1 MSTILAFL
9 ICIIGIATLAYL
21 NRDSSLRNSRALWLP
36 VIWLYI
42 AGSRAVSEWLGV
54 ARGGNSGRLAST
66 LDGSPLDAGIYG
78 ALMVLGIIVLYFR
91 RDRTI
96 AVLKS
101 SGPVLIYFAYCLIS
115 IAWSPIQGPAFKR
128 WIKDIGDL
136 TMVLLI
142 VTDLHPL
149 TALRRL
155 YFRVGIILLPFSVF
169 LIRYTDMGRAFEPMG
184 APMNT
189 GVTTNKNTL
198 GLVVFLI
205 SIGVLWH
212 VRALLRDKKAPNR
225 TRRLVAQIALLCFGV
240 MLLEMA
246 HCATAVACFVIGG
259 GLMLATGMRTI
270 RTQPRRVNA
279 LCLGIIF
286 AASLLVLS
294 GGASLV
300 TSALGRHSDLTGR
313 TEIWTGV
320 IASSGNPLIGSG
332 FESFWNTRSN
342 IVAQNLPE
350 IYDVDNLN
358 SAHNGYLEVWL
369 NLGWIGVC
377 LIASI
382 IIFGY
387 RRACKAFQ
395 RDQEIG
401 GLLLAYIATGTFYS
415 ITEAG
420 FRVLTPSWI
429 FLLLAVV
436 SASGITAGIIKG
448 KGRKVRV
455 PSVAQRAELLEA
467 ETNAAYAAR
476 YGGSELETSR
486 ANKFC

>member
-1 MSTILAFL
+1 MSTYLAFI
-9 ICIIGIATLAYL
+9 ICVLGIAGLAYL
-21 NRDSSLRNSRALWLP
+21 NRDSSMRNSKALWLP
-36 VIWLYI
+36 VIWLCI

-54 ARGGNSGRLAST
+54 ASGTSSSRLAST
-66 LDGSPLDAGIYG
+66 LDGSPLDAAIYG
-78 ALMVLGIIVLYFR
+78 ALMLTGIVVLFHR

-115 IAWSPIQGPAFKR
+115 VAWSQIHESAFKR
-128 WIKDIGDL
+128 WIKDVGDL
-136 TMVLLI
+136 AMVLVI
-142 VTDLHPL
+142 VTDAHPL

-155 YFRVGIILLPFSVF
+155 YFRVGVVLLPFSIF
-169 LIRYTDMGRAFEPMG
+169 LIRYTDLGRAFEPEG

-198 GLVVFLI
+198 GLIVFLLV
-205 SIGVLWH
+205 IGLFWQL
-212 VRALLRDKKAPNR
+212 RALLKDKKAPHR
-225 TRRLVAQIALLCFGV
+225 KRRLVAQVTLFLFGIALLQ
-240 MLLEMA
+240 MA
-246 HCATAVACFVIGG
+246 HCATAVACFAIGG
-259 GLMLATGMRTI
+259 GLILATSLRAI

-279 LCLGIIF
+279 LCLGIVF
-286 AASLLVLS
+286 VAAVLVLS
-294 GGASLV
+294 GGAKLV
-300 TSALGRHSDLTGR
+300 TSALGRHSNLTGR
-313 TEIWTGV
+313 TDIWRGV
-320 IASSGNPLIGSG
+320 IESSGNPLIGAG
-332 FESFWNTRSN
+332 FESFWNTNSSL
-342 IVAQNLPE
+342 VAQNLPE

-358 SAHNGYLEVWL
+358 SSHNGYLEVYV
-369 NLGWIGVC
+369 NLGLIGVF

-401 GLLLAYIATGTFYS
+401 ALILAYIATCTLYS

-436 SASGITAGIIKG
+436 SGSGVTAGIIKG
-448 KGRKVRV
+448 KGRNVLASSIGR
-455 PSVAQRAELLEA
+455 RRGGLEA
-467 ETNAAYAAR
+467 EANAIYAAR
-476 YGGSELETSR
+476 YRSEFEIP
-486 ANKFC
+486 

>member
-1 MSTILAFL
+1 
-9 ICIIGIATLAYL
+9 
-21 NRDSSLRNSRALWLP
+21 
-36 VIWLYI
+36 
-42 AGSRAVSEWLGV
+42 
-54 ARGGNSGRLAST
+54 
-66 LDGSPLDAGIYG
+66 
-78 ALMVLGIIVLYFR
+78 
-91 RDRTI
+91 
-96 AVLKS
+96 
-101 SGPVLIYFAYCLIS
+101 
-115 IAWSPIQGPAFKR
+115 
-128 WIKDIGDL
+128 
-136 TMVLLI
+136 
-142 VTDLHPL
+142 
-149 TALRRL
+149 
-155 YFRVGIILLPFSVF
+155 
-169 LIRYTDMGRAFEPMG
+169 
-184 APMNT
+184 
-189 GVTTNKNTL
+189 
-198 GLVVFLI
+198 
-205 SIGVLWH
+205 
-212 VRALLRDKKAPNR
+212 
-225 TRRLVAQIALLCFGV
+225 
-240 MLLEMA
+240 
-246 HCATAVACFVIGG
+246 
-259 GLMLATGMRTI
+259 
-270 RTQPRRVNA
+270 VNA

>member
-1 MSTILAFL
+1 MGTLLAF
-9 ICIIGIATLAYL
+9 IISGIGIVGLVYL
-21 NRDSSLRNSRALWLP
+21 NRDASLRNSKALWLP
-36 VIWLYI
+36 VIWLCI
-42 AGSRAVSEWLGV
+42 AGSRSVSEWLGV
-54 ARGGNSGRLAST
+54 ARGTASSRLAST

-78 ALMVLGIIVLYFR
+78 ALLAIGVVVLYFR
-91 RDRTI
+91 RDKTL

-101 SGPVLIYFAYCLIS
+101 SGPVLFYFAYCLIS
-115 IAWSPIQGPAFKR
+115 IAWSPIQGPALKR

-136 TMVLLI
+136 VMVLVI
-142 VTDLHPL
+142 VTDIHPL

-155 YFRVGIILLPFSVF
+155 YFRVGVILLPCSIL
-169 LIRYTDMGRAFEPMG
+169 LIRYTDMGRAFEPEG

-205 SIGVLWH
+205 SLGLLWQ
-212 VRALLRDKKAPNR
+212 VRALWKDKKAPNR
-225 TRRLVAQIALLCFGV
+225 TRRLVAQITLLLFGIALLQ
-240 MLLEMA
+240 MA
-246 HCATAVACFVIGG
+246 HCATAVACFLIGG
-259 GLMLATGMRTI
+259 GLMFATSLRAI
-270 RTQPRRVNA
+270 RIQPRKVNA
-279 LCLGIIF
+279 LCLGIISV
-286 AASLLVLS
+286 AALLVLS
-294 GGASLV
+294 GGAKLV

-313 TEIWTGV
+313 TEIWKGV
-320 IASSGNPLIGSG
+320 IESSGNPLIGAG
-332 FESFWNTRSN
+332 FESFWNTRSE
-342 IVAQNLPE
+342 IVAEHLPE

-369 NLGWIGVC
+369 NLGWIGVL

-382 IIFGY
+382 IVFGY
-387 RRACKAFQ
+387 RRACRAFQ

-401 GLLLAYIATGTFYS
+401 SLILAYIATGTFYS

-448 KGRKVRV
+448 KGRKVPVSKRRPEAFEV
-455 PSVAQRAELLEA
+455 EMNSV
-467 ETNAAYAAR
+467 YAAR
-476 YGGSELETSR
+476 YGASQLELSR
-486 ANKFC
+486 ANELR